1 MNGIYYCK
9 YWLFISF
16 SYTQCTAGFRSFRWF
31 CLCLPDDVTQPPSTC
46 KFQNKYK
53 ICKQWGERERVRESR
68 STNRYNEL
76 EKWHESGV
84 FDELLEW
91 IWFYLQKF
99 RYALECYL
107 GFRYLVCH
115 SMQKGLVL
123 GLFLF
128 FYVHNLTDASAFS
141 FIWAVRKWMAYSIRI
156 IRLINANVF
165 CFARTLKMYAWMNER
180 ECVCEDI
187 HRTEIRWKEIFD
199 AFFLCRMWFCC
210 TWMQNFP
217 VEWNLQLSFGFRF
230 QEIFSRILCTYA
242 SERINKHSPIR

>member
-9 YWLFISF
+9 YWFFISF
-16 SYTQCTAGFRSFRWF
+16 SYTKCTAGFRSFRWC
-31 CLCLPDDVTQPPSTC
+31 CLCDGVTQAPSTC

-53 ICKQWGERERVRESR
+53 ICKQWGEREWMRESR
-68 STNRYNEL
+68 SINQYNEL

-84 FDELLEW
+84 FDELLKW

-123 GLFLF
+123 VLF
-128 FYVHNLTDASAFS
+128 FYVHNLSDASAFS
-141 FIWAVRKWMAYSIRI
+141 FIWAVRKWMACSIRI
-156 IRLINANVF
+156 IGLINANVF

-180 ECVCEDI
+180 VCVCVRIYTVPKSGEKKSLMPFFFAGCGSAVRGCKTSPLNGI
-187 HRTEIRWKEIFD
+187 YKWVFVFD
-199 AFFLCRMWFCC
+199 FKRFFYEYCVRM
-210 TWMQNFP
+210 
-217 VEWNLQLSFGFRF
+217 
-230 QEIFSRILCTYA
+230 
-242 SERINKHSPIR
+242 RINKHSPIR